1 MERGRTSRYYAAN
14 PRAAAKHRSYMRGY
28 NKRPGQ
34 SQYRSKLNTARRQ
47 RGIYGK
53 GGGDMSHVGS
63 RSGPLRRESMKINR
77 ARNGAGGRPRFA
89 PSRTSGVSRSRYS
102 RGGPSRS
109 RFARRGG
116 MRR

>member
-1 MERGRTSRYYAAN
+1 MERGRTSRFYAAN

-34 SQYRSKLNTARRQ
+34 SQYRSKLNQARRK

-63 RSGPLRRESMKINR
+63 RSGPLRRESMKINC

-89 PSRTSGVSRSRYS
+89 PSSSSSPR
-102 RGGPSRS
+102 RS